1 MRDARCEMRDGRG
14 SGIFKLGGLS
24 GGRGIKGLGWA
35 VGWVG
40 MEMGVSG
47 GADWID
53 GRGGGEG

>member
-1 MRDARCEMRDGRG
+1 MRDGRG

>member
-1 MRDARCEMRDGRG
+1 MRDARCEMEGVQVWMD
-14 SGIFKLGGLS
+14 KLGGLS
-24 GGRGIKGLGWA
+24 GGRGIKGLVWA